1 MYFPFDLNSPFLTT
15 SRPRVVVVSDTQ
27 YQEYQQERAE
37 KELLVLTSKK
47 NRLEAAL
54 ADLDNEIKQIQ
65 TDYNLLPE
73 ANEPTTATSSQ

>member
-1 MYFPFDLNSPFLTT
+1 MYFPFELNSPFLTT

-27 YQEYQQERAE
+27 YKEYQQERAE

-47 NRLEAAL
+47 TRYEAAI
-54 ADLDNEIKQIQ
+54 AELDSEIKQIQ
-65 TDYNLLPE
+65 TDHNLLPE

>member
-1 MYFPFDLNSPFLTT
+1 MYFPFELNSPFLTT

-27 YQEYQQERAE
+27 YKEYQQERAE

-47 NRLEAAL
+47 NRYKAAI
-54 ADLDNEIKQIQ
+54 AELDSEIKQIQ
-65 TDYNLLPE
+65 TDHNLLPE

>member
-1 MYFPFDLNSPFLTT
+1 MYFPFELNSPFLTT

-27 YQEYQQERAE
+27 YKEYQQERAE

-47 NRLEAAL
+47 NRYESAIAE
-54 ADLDNEIKQIQ
+54 LDSEIKQIQ

-73 ANEPTTATSSQ
+73 ANEPTTTSST